1 MYLLHYQL
9 IILFLSRYYF
19 LIKTDEFHIFI
30 IISTATEKKK
40 ELDKYLE
47 EEGEKKILAI
57 ERTEII

>member
-30 IISTATEKKK
+30 IISTAREKK
-40 ELDKYLE
+40 LDKYIE